1 MRSAKWAILMA
12 IGVLWAVLAIGPS
25 PVRGQM
31 AMPGAGRSL
40 GGYGASTISSY
51 YGESGGGYLPYSG
64 GGSGFVPYRG
74 GPGGE
79 MGVVPIPR
87 QVPTTPIGG
96 VMRGGTPIGGA
107 LLSGTMGMDS
117 RGGMGMGSRSRPR
130 ALVPFGYEG
139 GLGGMSGMSATMPG
153 GIGMHVADGASHWI
167 PALKP
172 RPSARMKLKLG
183 PSAMARLP

>member
-1 MRSAKWAILMA
+1 MGVKVMRSAMRAILMA
-12 IGVLWAVLAIGPS
+12 IGVLGAAPAIGPS
-25 PVRGQM
+25 PVQGQM
-31 AMPGAGRSL
+31 AMSGAGRSL

-51 YGESGGGYLPYSG
+51 YGGSGGGYLPYTG

-74 GPGGE
+74 GPGGG

-96 VMRGGTPIGGA
+96 VMMGGTPIGGA
-107 LLSGTMGMDS
+107 SLSGAMGMDS

-139 GLGGMSGMSATMPG
+139 GLGGGMSGMSATPPG
-153 GIGMHVADGASHWI
+153 GMRRV
-167 PALKP
+167 
-172 RPSARMKLKLG
+172 PSGPGFGYPFRMP
-183 PSAMARLP
+183 PSLTGGSLMTMP